1 MLKNFGVKCVLEK
14 GSFRRERENTIE
26 QDCAQHGRRIERTVS
41 SASLRKIASTPSSK
55 PACFVVQDPPSSR
68 DDSIL
73 FQKAPYLHST
83 VHLSCRMVS
92 EDGRN
97 YKFSPISAAKSPRF
111 YRNRVDDELTSFGLR
126 AESLAIYHQ
135 RQVDIMV
142 TTPKP

>member
-1 MLKNFGVKCVLEK
+1 MAEESN
-14 GSFRRERENTIE
+14 ERYP
-26 QDCAQHGRRIERTVS
+26 ALRLGRLHQLQAVNLH
-41 SASLRKIASTPSSK
+41 A
-55 PACFVVQDPPSSR
+55 FVVQDPPSSR

-97 YKFSPISAAKSPRF
+97 YKFSPISAAKSPRH
-111 YRNRVDDELTSFGLR
+111 YRNGVDNELLSFDLQ

-135 RQVDIMV
+135 RQVDIMI
-142 TTPKP
+142 TMPKP